1 MSIRIYIETLYNIA
15 WNLRATLSRDSRAL
29 VRSSGTL
36 SIASQRFGQ
45 TRWRSIR
52 GHNGPTVWS
61 VDVPSDDNDG
71 RQSVVVVPSTRGK
84 AAFFKM
90 VETIVDEKEANE
102 WALEA
107 VVRGESDIVDGGSN
121 DIPDRRRREE

>member
-1 MSIRIYIETLYNIA
+1 
-15 WNLRATLSRDSRAL
+15 
-29 VRSSGTL
+29 
-36 SIASQRFGQ
+36 
-45 TRWRSIR
+45 
-52 GHNGPTVWS
+52 

-102 WALEA
+102 
-107 VVRGESDIVDGGSN
+107 
-121 DIPDRRRREE
+121 